1 MHACHAVFSTL
12 FRGARK
18 KTCAQQERAR
28 IDKTQP
34 RTVPVRDASI
44 RKLFPGHGIRAGD
57 MFNDSKPRSKLD
69 TSQKSENLHKRLPG
83 AGNRDMPCVLETR
96 KIATKDPSMLEL
108 NVSRPRSAPDM
119 GTGSGVV
126 QHVDGKLMIRQMH
139 ASSKNS
145 VKDDALKLEHD
156 VALLRRASLGRA
168 AETAALYVRA
178 EDARNAASGRENDVS
193 HHPILWSSPEDEVMT
208 QPSVQTHQVV
218 IRDGVKGQK
227 MPADMQDEALL
238 PIVCNRLFGPAGPA
252 PIDDV

>member
-1 MHACHAVFSTL
+1 M
-12 FRGARK
+12 
-18 KTCAQQERAR
+18 
-28 IDKTQP
+28 
-34 RTVPVRDASI
+34 RDASI

-96 KIATKDPSMLEL
+96 KIVKDPSMREPD
-108 NVSRPRSAPDM
+108 VSRPRSAPDM
-119 GTGSGVV
+119 GTGSEVV

-168 AETAALYVRA
+168 AETASLYVRA

-193 HHPILWSSPEDEVMT
+193 HHPILLSSPQDEVMT

-227 MPADMQDEALL
+227 VPWDMQDEDLL
-238 PIVCNRLFGPAGPA
+238 PIVCNRLFGPAAPQM
-252 PIDDV
+252 PIDDGVRGGDAS

>member
-1 MHACHAVFSTL
+1 M
-12 FRGARK
+12 
-18 KTCAQQERAR
+18 
-28 IDKTQP
+28 P
-34 RTVPVRDASI
+34 DASVSE
-44 RKLFPGHGIRAGD
+44 LFPGHGIRVGE
-57 MFNDSKPRSKLD
+57 MVNDSKPRSELV
-69 TSQKSENLHKRLPG
+69 TSQKSENLHRRLPG
-83 AGNRDMPCVLETR
+83 AGNMPCVLETR

-139 ASSKNS
+139 ASRKKF
-145 VKDDALKLEHD
+145 VPDAHD
-156 VALLRRASLGRA
+156 VALLRQASLGRA
-168 AETAALYVRA
+168 AKIDSWDVRA
-178 EDARNAASGRENDVS
+178 EDARNAASGREHYVS
-193 HHPILWSSPEDEVMT
+193 HHLISSPQDEVMRH
-208 QPSVQTHQVV
+208 PLVETHHCI